1 MRRISGSPFLCENVN
16 HFVEI
21 SETPFFEF
29 FREVGKIIKL
39 SDVIVRSWMGD
50 GNASRAPIH
59 MCIRLPKESSMLFAL
74 NLNGGPMMSRGKIEV
89 LASHIHRLLAVKIG
103 IGEIE

>member
-39 SDVIVRSWMGD
+39 SDVIVRSWRMEMLIERQYV
-50 GNASRAPIH
+50 S
-59 MCIRLPKESSMLFAL
+59 IRLPKESAMFFAL
-74 NLNGGPMMSRGKIEV
+74 NLNGGPMIRGNIEV
-89 LASHIHRLLAVKIG
+89 LACVKYSPDYLP
-103 IGEIE
+103 